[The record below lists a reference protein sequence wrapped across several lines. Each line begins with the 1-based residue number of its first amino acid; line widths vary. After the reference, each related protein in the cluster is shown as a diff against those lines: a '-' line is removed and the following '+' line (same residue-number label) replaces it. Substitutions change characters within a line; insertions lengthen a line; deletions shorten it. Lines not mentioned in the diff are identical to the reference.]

1 MTDGART
8 VLITGGSRGIGE
20 AAVRRFAGEGWRV
33 FFTYVQDTGAAEKVA
48 AETGAEAVKCDVG
61 SEADILDLWQKLDDE
76 GVYVGALV
84 NNAGVTGGPK
94 RRMSD
99 VISEL
104 MEEMCRVNIV
114 GVALMCREAVNRMSK
129 KSGGKG
135 GAIVNL
141 SSTATLAG
149 SPNQWVDYA
158 ATKGAVD
165 VLTKGLSREVSGEG
179 IRVNAVAPGYTLT
192 DMARQGQIE
201 QRFETFKHEVPMG
214 RIGTVEEVAAGIYWL
229 CTEDAGYVTGAIL
242 PVAGGRC

>member
-1 MTDGART
+1 MPGAART

-20 AAVRRFAGEGWRV
+20 AAVRRFADEGWCV
-33 FFTYVQDTGAAEKVA
+33 FFTFVQDAGAAEKVA

-61 SEADILDLWQKLDDE
+61 SESDILDLWQKLDDD
-76 GVYVGALV
+76 GVYVDALV

-94 RRMSD
+94 RRMSE

-114 GVALMCREAVNRMSK
+114 GVALMCREAVGRMSK

-149 SPNQWVDYA
+149 SPNQGIDYA

-165 VLTKGLSREVSGEG
+165 VLTKGLSREVSSEG

-201 QRFETFKHEVPMG
+201 QRFESFKHEVPMG
-214 RIGTVEEVAAGIYWL
+214 RLGQVEEVAAGIYWL

>member
-1 MTDGART
+1 MTGDART

-20 AAVRRFAGEGWRV
+20 ATVRRFADEGWRV
-33 FFTYVQDTGAAEKVA
+33 YFTYVQDSAAADKVA
-48 AETGAEAVKCDVG
+48 AETGAQAVKCDVG
-61 SEADILDLWQKLDDE
+61 AEVEILALWQKLDDA
-76 GVYVGALV
+76 GVYVDALV
-84 NNAGVTGGPK
+84 NNAAVTGGPK
-94 RRMSD
+94 RRMSE

-104 MEEMCRVNIV
+104 MEAMCRVNIV
-114 GVALMCREAVNRMSK
+114 GVALMCREAVSRMSK
-129 KSGGKG
+129 ESGGHG

-158 ATKGAVD
+158 ATKGAID

-192 DMARQGQIE
+192 DMAREGQIE
-201 QRFETFKHEVPMG
+201 QRFESFKHEVPMG

-229 CTEDAGYVTGAIL
+229 CTDDAGYVTGAIL